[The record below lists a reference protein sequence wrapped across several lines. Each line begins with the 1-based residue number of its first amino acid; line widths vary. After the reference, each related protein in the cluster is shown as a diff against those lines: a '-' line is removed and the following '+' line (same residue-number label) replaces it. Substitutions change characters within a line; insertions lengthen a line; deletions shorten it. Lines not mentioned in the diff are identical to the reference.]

1 MSRDSRNTTTTHA
14 RIRWLEARPAG
25 LERDVGGRE
34 RPAREEAARVAEL
47 ERELA
52 RAAGRV
58 SAGAARCEALD
69 GQLARQDA
77 ERRSLEAWQQEQLED
92 AIHRK
97 TAAEMRAG
105 CGLVERRPGSGHKR
119 MRAVRWGLATL
130 AGIAVVWRVLVHL
143 VAILVVLGL
152 LTVLAGGRR

>member
-1 MSRDSRNTTTTHA
+1 MSRDSRNTTTSHA
-14 RIRWLEARPAG
+14 RIRWLEARPSG

-47 ERELA
+47 EREL
-52 RAAGRV
+52 GRV
-58 SAGAARCEALD
+58 SAGAARCEVLD

-97 TAAEMRAG
+97 AAAEVRAG
-105 CGLVERRPGSGHKR
+105 CGLVERRPGSGQKR

-130 AGIAVVWRVLVHL
+130 AGIAVVWWVLVHL
-143 VAILVVLGL
+143 VAILVVLGVL
-152 LTVLAGGRR
+152 AVLAGGRR